1 MKLPIY
7 MDCHAT
13 TPVDP
18 VVVDA
23 MLPFLREH
31 FGNAASR
38 THSFGWVAE
47 EAVDRARARVAR
59 LLGAEAREIVFTA
72 GATESAFL
80 GIRGAA
86 YARAPQRRHLVT
98 TAIEHKAVLST
109 CQELEKDGFELS
121 VVGVGS
127 DGVVDPQEIR
137 AALRPDTSLVCVMAA
152 NNEIGTLQPL
162 QEIGALTRER
172 DIVFFVDA
180 AQAVG
185 KVPLDV
191 NALHIDLLSL
201 SAHKMYGPKGIGA
214 LYVRRSGRRVR
225 LAHQSPGGGQER
237 GLRSG
242 TVNVPGA
249 VGLGAAC
256 SVAREHLDAEAARL
270 LELRERLRIGLQ
282 SRLDDVTV
290 NGSLEHRLPGNL
302 NMSFAG
308 AQGESLLMQLN
319 DVAVSPGAACDS
331 KNAEPSHVMRAI
343 GVADDLARSSIRFG
357 LGRFNTTEEVD
368 YVIEKVV
375 RAVESLR
382 AESPLYADAADSA
395 EQRLSATQAHA
406 RVEEP

>member
-18 VVVDA
+18 QVLDA

-31 FGNAASR
+31 YGNAASR

-47 EAVDRARARVAR
+47 EAVDRARAQVAR
-59 LLGAEAREIVFTA
+59 LLGGEAREIVFTA
-72 GATESAFL
+72 GATESAYL

-86 YARAPQRRHLVT
+86 RARAEQGRHIVT
-98 TAIEHKAVLST
+98 SAIEHKAVLGT
-109 CQELEKDGFELS
+109 CRDLEREGFDLT
-121 VVGVGS
+121 VIGVGS
-127 DGVVDPQEIR
+127 DGRVAVDEVR
-137 AALRPDTSLVCVMAA
+137 AALREDTTLVCVMAA

-162 QEIGALTRER
+162 SEIGALARER
-172 DIVFFVDA
+172 DLVFFVDA

-191 NALHIDLLSL
+191 DALNIDLLAM

-214 LYVRRSGRRVR
+214 LYVRRRGRRVR
-225 LAHQSPGGGQER
+225 LLPQSPGGGQER

-242 TVNVPGA
+242 TLNVPGA

-256 SVAREHLDAEAARL
+256 ALATEHLDTDAARIR
-270 LELRERLRIGLQ
+270 ELRERLRTGLE
-282 SRLDDVTV
+282 SRLQDVTV

-308 AQGESLLMQLN
+308 VQGESLLMQLN

-357 LGRFNTTEEVD
+357 LGRFNTAEEVD

-375 RAVESLR
+375 RAVGTLR
-382 AESPLYADAADSA
+382 AESPLYADAADPIERS
-395 EQRLSATQAHA
+395 
-406 RVEEP
+406 

>member
-18 VVVDA
+18 QVLDA

-47 EAVDRARARVAR
+47 EAVDRARAQVAR
-59 LLGAEAREIVFTA
+59 LLGGEAREIVFTA
-72 GATESAFL
+72 GATESAYL

-86 YARAPQRRHLVT
+86 RARAEQGRHIVT
-98 TAIEHKAVLST
+98 SAIEHKAVLGT
-109 CQELEKDGFELS
+109 CRDLEREGFDLT
-121 VVGVGS
+121 VIGVGS
-127 DGVVDPQEIR
+127 DGRVAVDEVR
-137 AALRPDTSLVCVMAA
+137 AALREDTTLVCVMAA

-162 QEIGALTRER
+162 SEIGALARER
-172 DIVFFVDA
+172 DLVFFVDA

-191 NALHIDLLSL
+191 DALNIDLLAM

-214 LYVRRSGRRVR
+214 LYVRRRGRRVR
-225 LAHQSPGGGQER
+225 LLPQSPGGGQER

-242 TVNVPGA
+242 TLNVPGA

-256 SVAREHLDAEAARL
+256 ALATEHLDTDAARIR
-270 LELRERLRIGLQ
+270 ELRERLRTGLE
-282 SRLDDVTV
+282 SRLQDVTV

-308 AQGESLLMQLN
+308 VQGESLLMQLN

-357 LGRFNTTEEVD
+357 LGRFNTAEEVD

-375 RAVESLR
+375 RAVGTLR
-382 AESPLYADAADSA
+382 AESPLYADAADPIERS
-395 EQRLSATQAHA
+395 
-406 RVEEP
+406 